1 MIIKANKA
9 LVKAHSSDAGFDLES
24 AESVVIPA
32 GGSQLID
39 TGFKLAI
46 PQGWGGIIKSRS
58 GLSVKHRLEV
68 GAGVIDSSY
77 RGNVKVHIHNL
88 GAYDYEVQT
97 GDRVAQLLL
106 IQAPTVEWVIV
117 PEFDETERNDKG
129 FGSSGV

>member
-9 LVKAHSSDAGFDLES
+9 LVKAHSTDAGFDLES

-32 GGSQLID
+32 GSSRLVD

-46 PQGWGGIIKSRS
+46 PSGWGGIIKSRS

-68 GAGVIDSSY
+68 GAGVIDANY

-88 GAYDYEVQT
+88 GAYDYEVEA
-97 GDRVAQLLL
+97 GDRIAQLLL
-106 IQAPTVEWVIV
+106 IQVPAVEWLIV
-117 PEFDETERNDKG
+117 PELDETERNDKG